1 MGMFKDMKQGFDVI
15 RSDDLKEIKKKA
27 DAQPKTNP
35 LDALKQ
41 ANQMMDQAAD
51 LQQNQQGFMN
61 MGQIYANGISGNA
74 TVVALRETGKELNGA
89 PIMDIDLTVNLP
101 GREPYQMTHQ
111 QAIAP
116 GRRPTSKP
124 ARCSRC
130 RAIPTTP
137 TRRWSGS

>member
-1 MGMFKDMKQGFDVI
+1 MGMFKDMKQGFDVL

-51 LQQNQQGFMN
+51 LQANQAGFMN
-61 MGQIYANGISGNA
+61 MGQIYANGISGNP
-74 TVVALRETGKELNGA
+74 TVPELREPGKELKGA
-89 PIMDIDLTVNLP
+89 RIMDIALRVNLP

-111 QAIAP
+111 QA
-116 GRRPTSKP
+116 
-124 ARCSRC
+124 
-130 RAIPTTP
+130 
-137 TRRWSGS
+137 

>member
-1 MGMFKDMKQGFDVI
+1 MGMFKDMKQGFDVL

-74 TVVALRETGKELNGA
+74 TVNALRETGKELGGA

-111 QAIAP
+111 QAIAQAAMPNFQP
-116 GRRPTSKP
+116 GKMQPVRVDPNDP
-124 ARCSRC
+124 NQLMF
-130 RAIPTTP
+130 
-137 TRRWSGS
+137 G